1 MSHVQNIAVYCGSK
15 LGDHPAYAAGAERLA
30 EALTGRGIG
39 LVYGGGQVG
48 LMGVLADAMLK
59 QGGRVV
65 GVIPS
70 KLVDLEVVHRGL
82 TETVEVETMHERKL
96 EMARRSDALIAM
108 PGGFGTLDETFDALT
123 ATQLRY
129 HAKALGLL
137 NVRDYYTPLLDFLD
151 QAVTKGFLRP
161 SDRANL
167 IDDADPD
174 RLVAALCEIKVS
186 PDRDWEEL
194 K

>member
-15 LGDHPAYAAGAERLA
+15 LGDHPAYAAAAERLA

-96 EMARRSDALIAM
+96 EMARRSDAPIAM

-174 RLVAALCEIKVS
+174 RLVAALCALKVS